1 MSLKISLLLIIFTWF
16 NSFIF
21 SQEDIQI
28 GSPSG
33 RTISTPAGAF
43 FDYSNPSEINIKVQ
57 LWGYVR
63 FPGYYIVPAG
73 ISINELISYAGGPM
87 EDARLDDIRVTKIKE
102 GSNSVM
108 LKYNFD
114 DLMWG
119 DNLKTQINFSKIEA
133 GDIVVVPGYPR
144 YFVRDD
150 ISFYLT
156 IVTALASI
164 SALIISIIYAN

>member
-1 MSLKISLLLIIFTWF
+1 MNIKLIISILLITGFQTF
-16 NSFIF
+16 LF
-21 SQEDIQI
+21 SQDDIQI

-33 RTISTPAGAF
+33 RTLTTPAGAY
-43 FDYSNPSEINIKVQ
+43 FDYSSSSEVNIKVQ

-63 FPGYYIVPAG
+63 YPGFYVVPAG
-73 ISINELISYAGGPM
+73 ININELISFAGGPTP
-87 EDARLDDIRVTKIKE
+87 DARLEDVRVTKIKE
-102 GSNSVM
+102 GAKTVM
-108 LKYNFD
+108 LKYNYN
-114 DLMWG
+114 DLMWEE
-119 DNLKTQINFSKIEA
+119 NLNTQITYNRLEA

-164 SALIISIIYAN
+164 SALVISIIYAN

>member
-1 MSLKISLLLIIFTWF
+1 MNTKILFSILLISGFTT
-16 NSFIF
+16 FIY
-21 SQEDIQI
+21 SQDDIQI
-28 GSPSG
+28 GSSSG
-33 RTISTPAGAF
+33 RLLTTPAGAF
-43 FDYSNPSEINIKVQ
+43 YDYSSSSEVNIKVQ

-73 ISINELISYAGGPM
+73 ISISELISYAGGPT

-102 GSNSVM
+102 GSKTIM
-108 LKYNFD
+108 LKYNYD
-114 DLMWG
+114 DLMWEE
-119 DNLKTQINFSKIEA
+119 NLNNQINFNRLEA
-133 GDIVVVPGYPR
+133 GDIVIVPGYPR